1 MDEKSVQREIKN
13 ILASILFLSL
23 GFLVV
28 WFTAKYLNT
37 VGDIVIMSL
46 LFLPVLVYLIFSGRL
61 SQLKA
66 GGLEAK
72 FLDITD
78 QSMEIASET
87 ITPLRE
93 DIEIVGKEG
102 VKELQNRVPHLDE
115 SKPIILTLNLGTGGY
130 YVADKLLLYIEVLS
144 QYPTF
149 KFVVF
154 MDKDNRF
161 VAYIP
166 SWAMLQILKIKHLGI
181 DFVRRLNDGDFRE
194 LRRYPGI
201 VTKTIS
207 TKSTNMDA
215 LREMTAQNLD
225 ALIVMDEERK
235 IKGVVEKDQLLSKI
249 LLGMAK

>member
-1 MDEKSVQREIKN
+1 MDEKSVQKEIKD
-13 ILASILFLSL
+13 ILASILFLAL
-23 GFLVV
+23 GFLVI
-28 WFTAKYLNT
+28 WFTAKYFNT
-37 VGDIVIMSL
+37 AGDVVIMSL

-66 GGLEAK
+66 GGFEAK
-72 FLDITD
+72 FLDITA
-78 QSMEIASET
+78 QSVEIASEI
-87 ITPLRE
+87 ITPSE
-93 DIEIVGKEG
+93 DDMVILAKAG
-102 VKELQNRVPHLDE
+102 VKELQSSIQYIDE
-115 SKPIILTLNLGTGGY
+115 SRPIILTLNLGTGGY
-130 YVADKLLLYIEVLS
+130 YDEHTLLHYIEVLS
-144 QYPTF
+144 QYRTF

-166 SWAMLQILKIKHLGI
+166 SWAMLQILKIESLGYE
-181 DFVRRLNDGDFRE
+181 FVRTLDDGNFQE

-215 LREMTAQNLD
+215 LKEMTVQNLD
-225 ALIVMDEERK
+225 ALIVIDKERK

>member
-1 MDEKSVQREIKN
+1 MGEKSVQREIKD
-13 ILASILFLSL
+13 IFASILFLAL

-37 VGDIVIMSL
+37 AGDVVIMSL

-61 SQLKA
+61 SQLKV

-72 FLDITD
+72 FLDITA
-78 QSMEIASET
+78 QSVEIASET
-87 ITPLRE
+87 ITPSE
-93 DIEIVGKEG
+93 DDIVVVAKAGIR
-102 VKELQNRVPHLDE
+102 ELQSRIQHLDE
-115 SKPIILTLNLGTGGY
+115 SRPIILTLNLRTGVY
-130 YVADKLLLYIEVLS
+130 YDAYALLNYIEVLS
-144 QYPTF
+144 QYQTF

-166 SWAMLQILKIKHLGI
+166 FWAMLQILKIESLCY
-181 DFVRRLNDGDFRE
+181 DFVRTLNDGDFQE

-201 VTKTIS
+201 VTRTIS

-215 LREMTAQNLD
+215 LREMTTQNLD
-225 ALIVMDEERK
+225 ALIVIDEERK